1 MSDYYG
7 QRPEGGQDPEPG
19 EPGGPTPYGQP
30 TPPPYGEPGPYSQ
43 PCGAPA
49 YGGAP
54 VPSSGTAT
62 TSLVLGILSLVC
74 LGLLAGIPAMI
85 LGRSATK
92 EIDASNGAIG
102 GRGLATA
109 GFVTGL
115 IGTLLSVLGIIVV
128 IGLFA
133 VGSSV
138 STQFEENCNTLETV
152 GNC

>member
-7 QRPEGGQDPEPG
+7 QRPEGGPDPEPG
-19 EPGGPTPYGQP
+19 EPGWPAASGQQS
-30 TPPPYGEPGPYSQ
+30 PPPYGEPGPYSQ
-43 PCGAPA
+43 PYGAPA

-54 VPSSGTAT
+54 VPTSGTAT

-92 EIDASNGAIG
+92 EIDASNGTVG

-115 IGTLLSVLGIIVV
+115 IGTLLSVLAIIAF

-133 VGSSV
+133 IGSSV
-138 STQFEENCNTLETV
+138 SSQFEETCTTV
-152 GNC
+152 NGTC